1 MTVNTYQWD
10 QFIDEAKL
18 LFANVTDKSTL
29 DDELLIRQ
37 LGALASRQPVVPETK
52 VFKNAGL
59 GPSIATGPI
68 RSEKGLPFFVL
79 LWTLEAGAILPAH
92 NHPNYSFC
100 TLGIKGEVRIQNFET
115 VGAVP
120 EYESRQS
127 FKVRKTQDQLLTPG
141 RVNTLTRSRDYI
153 HQLEAGNDYAMG
165 IDIGIL
171 HTKDVGFS
179 YLKVSDDTTGAIT
192 TAHWNKALTD
202 KVRA

>member
-1 MTVNTYQWD
+1 MQRRQILQLPFFLAAAGTLGTPGAMAREAIMTVSTYQWD
-10 QFIDEAKL
+10 QFIDEAKS

-29 DDELLIRQ
+29 DDELLI
-37 LGALASRQPVVPETK
+37 
-52 VFKNAGL
+52 
-59 GPSIATGPI
+59 
-68 RSEKGLPFFVL
+68 
-79 LWTLEAGAILPAH
+79 
-92 NHPNYSFC
+92 HPNYSFC

-120 EYESRQS
+120 GYESRQT

-141 RVNTLTRSRDYI
+141 RVNSLTRSRDYI